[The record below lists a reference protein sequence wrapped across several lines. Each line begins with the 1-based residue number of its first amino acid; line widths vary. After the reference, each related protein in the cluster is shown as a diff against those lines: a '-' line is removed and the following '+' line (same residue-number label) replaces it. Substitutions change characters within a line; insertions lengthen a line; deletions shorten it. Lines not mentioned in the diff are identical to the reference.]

1 MWGRRWC
8 RRGGLD
14 EESALEVWP
23 DTDDESLEPRASQAS
38 SEGGD
43 EKVQADVP
51 AEQAEAPSQGSRCVA
66 ACEAWPSGLTG
77 LTSQGM
83 PFMWEAWEIP
93 TPDRQMPIGEK
104 VIEGFGRALRK
115 AVGEVPNGRPVESC
129 FQCTGTA
136 PDIEEF
142 IWHLHRNGCPP
153 VA

>member
-1 MWGRRWC
+1 MPQ
-8 RRGGLD
+8 
-14 EESALEVWP
+14 VWP

-43 EKVQADVP
+43 EKGPEVP
-51 AEQAEAPSQGSRCVA
+51 AEQTEARGSRFLSVV
-66 ACEAWPSGLTG
+66 CEAWASGL
-77 LTSQGM
+77 SQV

-93 TPDRQMPIGEK
+93 PDRQMPIGEK

-115 AVGEVPNGRPVESC
+115 AVGEVPNGPPIESC